1 MMLKMDAQKG
11 AGAGGGSEWIE
22 ATYSNSN
29 KTIEFNWDFDAKTAV
44 LVAVLTTGATY
55 KEISVI
61 DLQNGNSYRAMNN
74 SGGVYWYG
82 ATTLSAEG
90 YTVDVMTSKR
100 LKLTMSSVTLSKC
113 YLCPIVDD
121 SILSYFS

>member
-1 MMLKMDAQKG
+1 MLQDMPKVG
-11 AGAGGGSEWIE
+11 NVGSGGSEWIE

-44 LVAVLTTGATY
+44 FVGVLSTGATY

-61 DLQNGNSYRAMNN
+61 NLQNGNSYRAMNS

-90 YTVDVMTSKR
+90 YTVDAINSK
-100 LKLTMSSVTLSKC
+100 KLQLSHSATFSSC

-121 SILSYFS
+121 SILAYFS